1 MTLKG
6 EWIVPLK
13 SRIGGTADMAFLIP
27 KVDELSM
34 LSCPLHPLPAL
45 LAWGSCLSCVEF
57 LDLFTPDYCIR
68 EAGLGGSNPL
78 TPAI

>member
-27 KVDELSM
+27 KVDELSI
-34 LSCPLHPLPAL
+34 LSFPVLSIPFQSYL
-45 LAWGSCLSCVEF
+45 LG
-57 LDLFTPDYCIR
+57 
-68 EAGLGGSNPL
+68 EAV
-78 TPAI
+78 